1 MSDDQL
7 SAIQQTLRQLVS
19 GQEALAGR
27 LDRHDERFDRIDGH
41 LRTIDVRLDGMDDR
55 LDKLEINYET
65 MSHEMRLLAEAQVAS
80 QEAITRGFNDL
91 REDFDRRI
99 GPLETA
105 VRRLY
110 GVEG

>member
-1 MSDDQL
+1 MDG
-7 SAIQQTLRQLVS
+7 RLVTMN
-19 GQEALAGR
+19 GR
-27 LDRHDERFDRIDGH
+27 LDR
-41 LRTIDVRLDGMDDR
+41 
-55 LDKLEINYET
+55 LEILQET

-80 QEAITRGFNDL
+80 QEAMTRGFNDL
-91 REDFDRRI
+91 REDFDRRL